1 MSHARKAVK
10 IALYARVSTDHQTT
24 TNQLRELQ
32 EVAERHGW
40 DIVGEYIDRGQS
52 GTIAPKARPKLA
64 ELMQVVAR
72 REVDLVAA
80 WSVDRLGR
88 SLQDLLALLGEFHA
102 KGVGLY
108 LHRQGLDTT
117 TPAGKAQFQMLGV
130 FAKFERA
137 MIVERVKAGLARAR
151 DKGTRSGRPIGRPR
165 VDVTKERRIRELRR
179 RGLGMLKI
187 AREVGV
193 GASVVQ
199 RVLAPRASPPRP
211 ASRRGVW
218 HAGGS

>member
-1 MSHARKAVK
+1 MKEPAMSPTRKPLRV
-10 IALYARVSTDHQTT
+10 ALYARVSTDHQTT
-24 TNQLRELQ
+24 ANQLRELE
-32 EVAERHGW
+32 EVAGRHGW
-40 DIVGEYIDRGQS
+40 AVIGEFVDHGQS

-64 ELMQVVAR
+64 ALTSAVAR

-88 SLQDLLALLGEFHA
+88 SLQDLLALLGELHA
-102 KGVGLY
+102 KGVDLY
-108 LHRQGLDTT
+108 LHQQGLDTR
-117 TPAGKAQFQMLGV
+117 TPGGKALFQMLGV
-130 FAKFERA
+130 FAEFERA
-137 MIVERVKAGLARAR
+137 MIIERVRAGLARAR

-165 VDVTKERRIRELRR
+165 VEVAKERRIRELRC

-199 RVLAPRASPPRP
+199 RVLAA
-211 ASRRGVW
+211 
-218 HAGGS
+218 